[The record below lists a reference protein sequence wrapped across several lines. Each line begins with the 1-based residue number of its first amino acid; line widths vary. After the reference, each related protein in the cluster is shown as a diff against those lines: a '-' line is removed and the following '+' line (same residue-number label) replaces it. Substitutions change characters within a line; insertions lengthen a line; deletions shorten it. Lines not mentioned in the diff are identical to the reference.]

1 MQAHRQ
7 AERVRTSLYAV
18 WDLHR
23 ETVRSGTVTD
33 LSPTGCFIQS
43 ATGLSPAERVEILLR
58 LPTERWLSL
67 PSTVARLQEE
77 IGFGVRFGELA
88 CEDREML
95 RLLAEY
101 YGD

>member
-7 AERVRTSLYAV
+7 AKRVRTSLYAV

-23 ETVRSGTVTD
+23 ETVPSGTVTD

-43 ATGLSPAERVEILLR
+43 ASGLSLAQRIEVLVM

-77 IGFGVRFGELA
+77 NGFGVQFCELA
-88 CEDREML
+88 SEDREML
-95 RLLAEY
+95 LLLAEY
-101 YGD
+101 YGE